1 MSANCIDR
9 LLQFLRRLEDA
20 KIDYRLDNYRE
31 DAISVLIAV
40 PGERWEVDF
49 LKDGSVDVER
59 FRSNGHIYDESIL
72 DKLFQ
77 EHSADSP
84 EPSPAQIRKNEEEF
98 YQYVDLLAKPSA
110 HCGNTMTADNTP
122 SSQRQ

>member
-1 MSANCIDR
+1 MSANYFDR
-9 LLQFLRRLEDA
+9 LLQFLKRLQET

-31 DAISVLIAV
+31 DAVSVLITV

-72 DKLFQ
+72 DKLFN
-77 EHSADSP
+77 EYAADSP
-84 EPSPAQIRKNEEEF
+84 ELSTDQIRMNEEEF
-98 YQYVDLLAKPSA
+98 YQHVDLPAKALADCRSPVSA
-110 HCGNTMTADNTP
+110 ASDQP
-122 SSQRQ
+122 QK